1 MVNLKKSQQKLR
13 SALIGCAAFSI
24 VFSGLSCDR
33 GSSQTTPSL
42 GGGGSDTK
50 IATNRIAEADQLWEG
65 REDLTKARVAVAALR
80 QARTADYTNYE
91 AAWKLARASF
101 YVGDH
106 TDDDAE
112 REDMFREGTE
122 AGKVAVE
129 LAANKAEGHFWL
141 GANYGGSAAHSTIAN
156 LSSFTDIKTEME
168 AVLKIDESYQGYSA
182 YLGLGRLYLQAPRVL
197 GGDTSKAI
205 EYLEKGVKQS
215 PNNSLMRYHLAEA
228 YQSNNR
234 DAEAKK
240 QIEAIMA
247 GTPDPKYM
255 AEHKTAVE
263 KGKKLL
269 EKIEANARR

>member
-13 SALIGCAAFSI
+13 SALIGCAVFSI
-24 VFSGLSCDR
+24 AFSGLSCDR
-33 GSSQTTPSL
+33 GAPETASVS
-42 GGGGSDTK
+42 GRGGSDTK
-50 IATNRIAEADQLWEG
+50 IAANRIAEAEQLWEG

-106 TDDDAE
+106 TDNDDE

-129 LAANKAEGHFWL
+129 LQPNKADGHFWL
-141 GANYGGSAAHSTIAN
+141 GANYGGTAAHSTIAN
-156 LSSFTDIKTEME
+156 LSSFRDIKTEME

-197 GGDTSKAI
+197 GGDSAKAI
-205 EYLEKGVKQS
+205 EYLEKGVKLN
-215 PNNSLMRYHLAEA
+215 PNHSLMRYHLAEA
-228 YQSNNR
+228 FASNNR

-240 QIEAIMA
+240 QLETLMA
-247 GTPDPKYM
+247 TTPDAKYT

-263 KGKKLL
+263 KAKKLL
-269 EKIEANARR
+269 EKIESNARR

>member
-1 MVNLKKSQQKLR
+1 M
-13 SALIGCAAFSI
+13 
-24 VFSGLSCDR
+24 
-33 GSSQTTPSL
+33 
-42 GGGGSDTK
+42 
-50 IATNRIAEADQLWEG
+50 ATNRIAEADQLWEG

-80 QARTADYTNYE
+80 QARTADYANYE
-91 AAWKLARASF
+91 AAWKLARGSF

-106 TDDDAE
+106 TDDDDE

-129 LAANKAEGHFWL
+129 LAPNKPEGHFWL

-168 AVLKIDESYQGYSA
+168 SVLKIDESYQGYSA

-205 EYLEKGVKQS
+205 EYLEKGIKLN
-215 PNNSLMRYHLAEA
+215 PNHSLMRYHLAEA
-228 YQSNNR
+228 LESNNR

-240 QIEAIMA
+240 QIETMMA

-255 AEHKTAVE
+255 AEHKAAVE

-269 EKIEANARR
+269 EKIDSDARR